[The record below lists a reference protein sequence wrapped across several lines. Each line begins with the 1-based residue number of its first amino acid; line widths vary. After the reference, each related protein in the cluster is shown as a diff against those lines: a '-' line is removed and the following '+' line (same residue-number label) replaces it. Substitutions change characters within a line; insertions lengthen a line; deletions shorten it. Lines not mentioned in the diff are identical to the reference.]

1 MTSRLTQEEE
11 NYVRMSLL
19 LTGISPRAARAL
31 FDQEFAPACLDS
43 SLKKEYNKLRDLQ
56 KKRVINQA
64 QWKLLTPRSPD
75 VPDSKTFDVTLM
87 ITLLRNLTNLNPPR
101 GGYDKLP
108 TANEAIPTSDL
119 ARIKYYRNF
128 LAHLDD
134 GKINNPEF
142 NTAWND
148 ITGAVSRLGGKTMK
162 EECDNLKVKILDQ
175 TNQEIMLD
183 IKRSNGE
190 IMDLKQSVRSLM
202 KVNEDLTLK
211 MRKLKTSQKDTV
223 PWNIREQI
231 NQILMEWQE
240 NDKMFIITRA
250 AIHVLKCIKENS
262 SVTITASSGVGK
274 TAILRHVA
282 LQMAKEEY
290 DILLVT
296 DPVDIVKF
304 YNPKQKTLFV
314 IDDLCGNY
322 SLNQTD
328 MKVWEPVMERIKK
341 IFSNKLSKIIVAC
354 RLQVYQD
361 DKFDSLSVF
370 KSCVCNLLSDTLG
383 LSKPEKQSIA
393 ELYLE
398 SKAHEITDS
407 YDLFDCFPLLC
418 NLYHKNPVL
427 DVKEFFQKPF
437 SVYEA
442 EIDKLQKKEFC
453 GKFCAL
459 ALCVM
464 FNNNLKEE
472 FLTEDVNDE
481 TRTIFENTCE
491 ACRLNRG
498 TSRLTL
504 QDEMNSLL
512 HTFLKKEQNIYKT
525 IHDKL
530 FDFLMY
536 YFGKKII
543 QCFIKNGDSSLI
555 KERFLLEKQD
565 NMNPFITIVPPKN
578 HEMYMQRIIEDWLK
592 GKVQESFYNINMKI
606 PQFRQKFLCH
616 LKKLDISY
624 QRRLAHTCDVK
635 DKNTILMPVCYL
647 GDISIINWCLNHGV
661 DVNQCNNDGWSPV
674 MSACRNGHIAVVKML
689 FDKGADYD
697 KCDSNGWS
705 PLMSACI
712 KGETEIV
719 RMLLDIGADYNKCN
733 SNGWSP
739 VTSACRYGHT
749 EIVKMLLDKG
759 VDYNK
764 CHSDGWSPVTVACRF
779 GHIEIV
785 KMLLDK
791 GVDYNKFDNNDWSP
805 VISACRDGQPEIVRM
820 LLDIGADYDKCD
832 NKGWSPLTSACSE
845 GHTEIVK
852 MLLDIGADYNKC
864 SRTGWSPI
872 MCACRYGHTE
882 ILRMLLDKGA
892 DYNNC
897 NSDGL
902 SSLNILTVA
911 CRYGYDEI
919 VRMLLDEGADYNE
932 CTSDGRSPVLYA
944 CSRRTITE
952 GHTEIVKM
960 LLDKGANYN
969 KCDSK
974 GRSPLTIACS
984 CGHTQ
989 IVRMLLDIGAEY
1001 NKCSNDGWSVVTS
1014 ACKYG
1019 HTEIVRMLL
1028 DIGAD
1033 YNNCDNKG
1041 CSPVMSACKDG
1052 HTEIV
1057 RMLLDKGADYD
1068 NSDNDFCSP
1077 VTSACRYGH
1086 TEIVRMLL
1094 DKGADYNKCN
1104 INGLSPIT
1112 SACRYG
1118 HTEIVKML
1126 LDKGVDYN
1134 KCHNDGWSPVT
1145 VACKY
1150 EHTEIVRM
1158 LLDNGIDYNK
1168 WDNKGWS
1175 PVMSACSEGH
1185 TEIVRM
1191 LLDIG
1196 ADYNECNSNGWSPI
1210 MSACREGHTEI
1221 VRMLLDREADYNNCN
1236 SDGLSPLIIASE
1248 KDHKDI
1254 VSVINEHSRKVTG
1267 HFVDRN

>member
-1 MTSRLTQEEE
+1 M
-11 NYVRMSLL
+11 
-19 LTGISPRAARAL
+19 
-31 FDQEFAPACLDS
+31 PASACKIPASD
-43 SLKKEYNKLRDLQ
+43 EQN
-56 KKRVINQA
+56 
-64 QWKLLTPRSPD
+64 

-87 ITLLRNLTNLNPPR
+87 ITLLRNLASLNPPH

-108 TANEAIPTSDL
+108 TAHEATPTSDL

-134 GKINNPEF
+134 GKIDGSEF
-142 NTAWND
+142 NTAWDD
-148 ITGAVSRLGGKTMK
+148 ITGAVSRLGGQQMK
-162 EECDNLKVKILDQ
+162 EECDKLKVKILDQ

-190 IMDLKQSVRSLM
+190 IMELKQSVRSLM
-202 KVNEDLTLK
+202 KVNEDLTVK
-211 MRKLKTSQKDTV
+211 MRKLKISKKDTV

-240 NDKMFIITRA
+240 NDKTFIITRA
-250 AIHVLKCIKENS
+250 AKHVLKCIKENS

-290 DILLVT
+290 DVLLVT
-296 DPVDIVKF
+296 DPGDIVKF

-341 IFSNKLSKIIVAC
+341 FFSNKLSKIIVAC

-370 KSCVCNLLSDTLG
+370 KSCVCNLLSDTIC

-427 DVKEFFQKPF
+427 DVKEFFQNPF

-512 HTFLKKEQNIYKT
+512 HTFLKKEQSIYKT

-555 KERFLLEKQD
+555 QYRFLLEKQD

-578 HEMYMQRIIEDWLK
+578 HEMYIQRIIEDWLK
-592 GKVQESFYNINMKI
+592 GKVQESFFNINMKI
-606 PQFRQKFLCH
+606 PQFRQKLLCH
-616 LKKLDISY
+616 IKKLDISY
-624 QRRLAHTCDVK
+624 QRRLANTCDVTYN
-635 DKNTILMPVCYL
+635 NTILIPVCSL
-647 GDISIINWCLNHGV
+647 GDISILNWCLNHGV
-661 DVNQCNNDGWSPV
+661 DVNQCNNNGWSPV
-674 MSACRNGHIAVVKML
+674 MSACRNGQIAIVKML

-697 KCDSNGWS
+697 KCDNNGWS
-705 PLMSACI
+705 PLMTASSRG
-712 KGETEIV
+712 KTEIV
-719 RMLLDIGADYNKCN
+719 RILLDIGADYNKC
-733 SNGWSP
+733 SSDGWSP
-739 VTSACRYGHT
+739 VTSACRNGRT

-759 VDYNK
+759 VNYNK
-764 CHSDGWSPVTVACRF
+764 CHNEGWSPVTTACKF

-805 VISACRDGQPEIVRM
+805 VMSACRDVQPEILRM
-820 LLDIGADYDKCD
+820 LLDIGADNDKCSCEGWSPLMIACRYGHIEIVRILLDKGANYNKCGYNGGTPLGGACKYGHTEIVRMLLDKGADYKNCSLDGLSFINYLIVACTYGYDDIVRILLDEGADYNECTSDGKSPVLHVCSKRTITEGHIEIVKMLLDKGANYDKCD
-832 NKGWSPLTSACSE
+832 SKGISPLTGACSSGHKQIVRMLLDKGVDYNKCSNDGWSVITSACQY

-852 MLLDIGADYNKC
+852 MLLDIGADYN
-864 SRTGWSPI
+864 
-872 MCACRYGHTE
+872 
-882 ILRMLLDKGA
+882 
-892 DYNNC
+892 
-897 NSDGL
+897 
-902 SSLNILTVA
+902 
-911 CRYGYDEI
+911 
-919 VRMLLDEGADYNE
+919 
-932 CTSDGRSPVLYA
+932 
-944 CSRRTITE
+944 
-952 GHTEIVKM
+952 
-960 LLDKGANYN
+960 
-969 KCDSK
+969 
-974 GRSPLTIACS
+974 
-984 CGHTQ
+984 
-989 IVRMLLDIGAEY
+989 
-1001 NKCSNDGWSVVTS
+1001 
-1014 ACKYG
+1014 
-1019 HTEIVRMLL
+1019 
-1028 DIGAD
+1028 
-1033 YNNCDNKG
+1033 NCDNKS
-1041 CSPVMSACKDG
+1041 CSPVMSACKNG

-1057 RMLLDKGADYD
+1057 RMLLDKGADYN

-1077 VTSACRYGH
+1077 VMSACRYGH

-1118 HTEIVKML
+1118 HTEIVRML
-1126 LDKGVDYN
+1126 LDKGADYN
-1134 KCHNDGWSPVT
+1134 KCNINGLSPV
-1145 VACKY
+1145 
-1150 EHTEIVRM
+1150 I
-1158 LLDNGIDYNK
+1158 
-1168 WDNKGWS
+1168 
-1175 PVMSACSEGH
+1175 SACSEGH

-1196 ADYNECNSNGWSPI
+1196 ADYNECNSNGWSPVMI
-1210 MSACREGHTEI
+1210 ACSKGHIEI
-1221 VRMLLDREADYNNCN
+1221 VRMLLDIEAEYNNCN
-1236 SDGLSPLIIASE
+1236 SDGLSPMIIASE
-1248 KDHKDI
+1248 RGHNDI
-1254 VSVINEHSRKVTG
+1254 VRVINEHSRKVKG
-1267 HFVDRN
+1267 IL